1 MSFREEDRS
10 LKQPLVEDILER
22 LSDDEEIVTFD
33 GLLPIE
39 EDQVPDHADEEDI
52 NLQKL
57 YEEMKDLHKQK
68 NVLKK
73 PSLFVVSIL
82 VFLFGFAE
90 MLYLTP
96 FITLTINKICV
107 GINIGSCDSEEV
119 QMRVSQIG
127 SITLI
132 CSGIIS
138 TLMGGKWGQWSD
150 QYGRVKIF
158 GYMGVI
164 RVFGNFLHLMTL
176 TSWVPYNQWLII
188 LSATLNSTSGGMFAF
203 FGNVNSYIADVV
215 EPEDRI
221 SSISLVNS
229 LMQVTTG
236 VGPLMGSL
244 LVKWYNGNDAVPIY
258 LAMITGIL
266 FTILCFTV
274 VEEPRHQKILK
285 YTREQV
291 VAKQLESHLEYNNE
305 IMRSTTLWYTLQLRG
320 KYHIS
325 KLVALLSPLKQLWLK
340 DRPSTVKWNVI
351 LLVLIDILFMS
362 VITGIMPSFLLF
374 CTFKYHWKSVELGYF
389 ISTNGIMSGITLFI
403 SSHYGITLL
412 KKVFPTK
419 VTHVDILDKVTIG
432 SALIFLTCSN
442 FIMIEYSN
450 FTGVILLFIIFR
462 SLARIC
468 SPVTEA
474 TIMKHYK
481 RNGKNVGQVFGAI
494 ALLNSLSMLIVPPIL
509 LRIYGVTIGIKPEL
523 FLYFPLGCC
532 LLALTSCLCL
542 NLQEPADN
550 ASSISFSE
558 NTATVTV
565 AIRLPSPSYG
575 TDS

>member
-1 MSFREEDRS
+1 MNFKEEETS
-10 LKQPLVEDILER
+10 LKQPLMGNISER
-22 LSDDEEIVTFD
+22 ISDDDEVATSDSFH
-33 GLLPIE
+33 PIE
-39 EDQVPDHADEEDI
+39 DHQELNHQADEDI
-52 NLQKL
+52 NLQNL
-57 YEEMKDLHKQK
+57 YKEMKDIHKQK
-68 NVLKK
+68 NVFQK
-73 PSLFVVSIL
+73 PSLFIVSIL

-127 SITLI
+127 SISLI

-158 GYMGVI
+158 GYMGII
-164 RVFGNFLHLMTL
+164 RVIGNFLHLMTL
-176 TSWVPYNQWLII
+176 TPWVPYNQWLII
-188 LSATLNSTSGGMFAF
+188 LTATLNSTSGGMFAF
-203 FGNVNSYIADVV
+203 FGNVNSYITDMV

-221 SSISLVNS
+221 SSISIVS
-229 LMQVTTG
+229 SIMQVTAG

-244 LVKWYNGNDAVPIY
+244 LVKWFDGNDAVPIY
-258 LAMITGIL
+258 LAMISGVL
-266 FTILCFTV
+266 FSVLCFTL
-274 VEEPRHQKILK
+274 VEEPRHQKILD
-285 YTREQV
+285 YTREQF

-305 IMRSTTLWYTLQLRG
+305 IMRSTTVWYKLQLGG
-320 KYHIS
+320 KYHFTKIIE
-325 KLVALLSPLKQLWLK
+325 LLSPLKHLWLK
-340 DRPSTVKWNVI
+340 DRHSSVKWNV
-351 LLVLIDILFMS
+351 LFLVIIDILFMS
-362 VITGIMPSFLLF
+362 AITGILPSLLLF

-389 ISTNGIMSGITLFI
+389 ISTSGILNGITLFL
-403 SSHYGITLL
+403 SSHYGISFL
-412 KKVFPTK
+412 KRLFPTK

-432 SALIFLTCSN
+432 VSLLFLTSSN

-450 FTGVILLFIIFR
+450 VTGIIILFIIFR

-481 RNGKNVGQVFGAI
+481 KNDKNTGQVFGAI

-509 LRIYGVTIGIKPEL
+509 LRIYGATIGIKPEM

-532 LLALTSCLCL
+532 LVALTCCLCL
-542 NLQEPADN
+542 NLQEPAEDTPSTTPVSRSPTRL
-550 ASSISFSE
+550 SSPLY
-558 NTATVTV
+558 V
-565 AIRLPSPSYG
+565 
-575 TDS
+575 